1 MIRRSLFILLLSLL
15 PLSAFAQPMAAGH
28 REGVD
33 FITLPAPQPPYAAGK
48 IEVAEVFSYAC
59 VHCFTFQPMVNK
71 WKKTMAKDVRWEY
84 VPAAFGGPFDQFARA
99 YFAAQLLGVQ
109 EKTHDAV
116 FKGVFTDKLVKQG
129 TPEEV
134 ADLYARF
141 GVDRA
146 KFLATMAGNDV
157 KAKMAKARD
166 FAMRSGVE
174 STPTLIVNGKYRVL
188 GRTET
193 GFDGMLKTAE
203 FLVQR
208 ERELAVKAAK
218 AAKKK

>member
-1 MIRRSLFILLLSLL
+1 MIRRHLLVLLLSLI
-15 PLSAFAQPMAAGH
+15 PVVAFAQPMAPGVM

-33 FITLPAPQPPYAAGK
+33 YVTLPAPQPPFAPGK

-59 VHCFTFQPMVNK
+59 IHCFHFQPLVNT
-71 WKKTMAKDVRWEY
+71 WKKAMPKDVRWEY

-99 YFAAQLLGVQ
+99 YFAAQILGVQ

-116 FKGVFTDKLVKQG
+116 FKGIFEQKLVKQG

-134 ADLYARF
+134 ADMYARF

-146 KFLATMAGNDV
+146 KFLAAMQSDAV
-157 KAKMAKARD
+157 KARFAKARD
-166 FAMRSGVE
+166 FAMRGGVD

-188 GRTET
+188 GRKDAGYE
-193 GFDGMLKTAE
+193 GMLKTVD
-203 FLVQR
+203 FLIER
-208 ERELAVKAAK
+208 ERGLAPR

>member
-1 MIRRSLFILLLSLL
+1 MIRRSLFVLLLSLL
-15 PLSAFAQPMAAGH
+15 PLAAIAQPMLPGTPQ
-28 REGVD
+28 ENTDYV
-33 FITLPAPQPPYAAGK
+33 TLPAPQPTYAQGK
-48 IEVAEVFSYAC
+48 IEIAEVFSYGC
-59 VHCFTFQPMVNK
+59 VHCAEFQPHVNT

-84 VPAAFGGPFDQFARA
+84 VPAVFGGHWDRFARA
-99 YFAAQLLGVQ
+99 YLAAQMLGVQ

-116 FKGVFTDKLVKQG
+116 FKGVFVDGLVK
-129 TPEEV
+129 TASAEEL

-146 KFLATMAGNDV
+146 KFLAAMASETVTGRL
-157 KAKMAKARD
+157 AKARD
-166 FAMRSGVE
+166 FAQRTGID

-188 GRTET
+188 GRKDT
-193 GFDGMLKTAE
+193 GWAGMLKTAE

-208 ERELAVKAAK
+208 ERGLAAK

>member
-1 MIRRSLFILLLSLL
+1 MIRRSLLVLLLSLI
-15 PLSAFAQPMAAGH
+15 PLSAFAQPMAPGY

-33 FITLPAPQPPYAAGK
+33 FVTLKAPQPPYAPGK

-59 VHCFTFQPMVNK
+59 IHCFTFQPMVNK
-71 WKKTMAKDVRWEY
+71 WKTTMAKDVRWEY
-84 VPAAFGGPFDQFARA
+84 VPAAFGGPFDQFAKA
-99 YFAAQLLGVQ
+99 YFAAQILGVQ

-116 FKGVFTDKLVKQG
+116 FKGIFTDKLVKQG

-157 KAKMAKARD
+157 KARMAKARD

-193 GFDGMLKTAE
+193 GYDGMLKTAE
-203 FLVQR
+203 FLVQK
-208 ERELAVKAAK
+208 ERELAAK

>member
-99 YFAAQLLGVQ
+99 YFAAQLMGVQ

>member
-15 PLSAFAQPMAAGH
+15 PLSAIAQPMAPGY

-33 FITLPAPQPPYAAGK
+33 FVTLPAPLPPYAPGK
-48 IEVAEVFSYAC
+48 IEIAEVFSYAC

-71 WKKTMAKDVRWEY
+71 WKTTMAKDVRWEY
-84 VPAAFGGPFDQFARA
+84 VPAAFGGPFDQFAKA
-99 YFAAQLLGVQ
+99 YFAAQILGVQ

-116 FKGVFTDKLVKQG
+116 FKGIFTDKLVKQG
-129 TPEEV
+129 TPDEV

-157 KAKMAKARD
+157 KARMAKAKD
-166 FAMRSGVE
+166 FAMRAGVE

-193 GFDGMLKTAE
+193 GYDGMLKTAE

-208 ERELAVKAAK
+208 ERDLAAK

>member
-1 MIRRSLFILLLSLL
+1 MIRRSLLVLLLSLI
-15 PLSAFAQPMAAGH
+15 PLSAFAQPMAPGY

-33 FITLPAPQPPYAAGK
+33 FVTLKAPQPPYAPGK

-59 VHCFTFQPMVNK
+59 IHCFTFQPMVNK
-71 WKKTMAKDVRWEY
+71 WKTTMAKDVRWEY
-84 VPAAFGGPFDQFARA
+84 VPAAFGGPFDQFAKA
-99 YFAAQLLGVQ
+99 YFAAQILGVQ

-116 FKGVFTDKLVKQG
+116 FKGIFTDKLVKQG

-157 KAKMAKARD
+157 KARMAKARD

-174 STPTLIVNGKYRVL
+174 STPTLIVNGKYSVL

-193 GFDGMLKTAE
+193 GYDGMLKTAE
-203 FLVQR
+203 FLVQK
-208 ERELAVKAAK
+208 ERELAAK

>member
-1 MIRRSLFILLLSLL
+1 MIRRSLLVLLLSLL
-15 PLSAFAQPMAAGH
+15 PLSAFAQPMAPGY

-33 FITLPAPQPPYAAGK
+33 FVTLPAPLPPFAAGK

-59 VHCFTFQPMVNK
+59 VHCFTFQPAVNK
-71 WKKTMAKDVRWEY
+71 WKTTMAKDVRWEY
-84 VPAAFGGPFDQFARA
+84 VPAAFGGPFDQFAKA
-99 YFAAQLLGVQ
+99 YFAAQILGVQ

-116 FKGVFTDKLVKQG
+116 FKGIFTDKLVKQG

-157 KAKMAKARD
+157 KARMAKAKD

-188 GRTET
+188 GRNET
-193 GFDGMLKTAE
+193 GYDGLLKTTE
-203 FLVQR
+203 FLVQK
-208 ERELAVKAAK
+208 ERELAAK

>member
-15 PLSAFAQPMAAGH
+15 PLSAFAQPMAPGY

-33 FITLPAPQPPYAAGK
+33 FVTLKAPQPPYAPGK

-59 VHCFTFQPMVNK
+59 IHCFNFQPMVNK

-84 VPAAFGGPFDQFARA
+84 VPAAFGGPFDQFAKA
-99 YFAAQLLGVQ
+99 YFAAQILGVQ

-116 FKGVFTDKLVKQG
+116 FKGIFTDKLVKQG
-129 TPEEV
+129 TPDEV

-157 KAKMAKARD
+157 KARMAKAKD
-166 FAMRSGVE
+166 FAMRSGIE

-193 GFDGMLKTAE
+193 GYDGMLKTAE
-203 FLVQR
+203 FLIQK
-208 ERELAVKAAK
+208 ERELAAK

>member
-1 MIRRSLFILLLSLL
+1 MIRRSLLVLLLSLI
-15 PLSAFAQPMAAGH
+15 PLSAIAQPMAPGY

-33 FITLPAPQPPYAAGK
+33 FVTLKAPQPPFAPGK

-59 VHCFTFQPMVNK
+59 IHCFTFQPMVNK
-71 WKKTMAKDVRWEY
+71 WKTTMAKDVRWEY
-84 VPAAFGGPFDQFARA
+84 VPAAFGGPFDQFAKA
-99 YFAAQLLGVQ
+99 YFAAQILGVQ

-116 FKGVFTDKLVKQG
+116 FKGIFTDKLVKQG
-129 TPEEV
+129 TPDEV

-157 KAKMAKARD
+157 KARMAKARD

-188 GRTET
+188 GRNET
-193 GFDGMLKTAE
+193 GYDGLLKTAE

-208 ERELAVKAAK
+208 ERELAAK

>member
-1 MIRRSLFILLLSLL
+1 MIRRSLLILLLSLL
-15 PLSAFAQPMAAGH
+15 PLSVFAQPMAPGY

-33 FITLPAPQPPYAAGK
+33 FVTLPAPQPPYAPGK

-59 VHCFTFQPMVNK
+59 IHCFHFQPAVNK
-71 WKKTMAKDVRWEY
+71 WKTTMAKDVRWEY
-84 VPAAFGGPFDQFARA
+84 VPAAFGGPFDQFAKA
-99 YFAAQLLGVQ
+99 YFAAQILGVQ

-116 FKGVFTDKLVKQG
+116 FKGIFTDKLVKQG

-157 KAKMAKARD
+157 KARMAKAKD

-193 GFDGMLKTAE
+193 GYDGMLKTAE
-203 FLVQR
+203 FLIQR
-208 ERELAVKAAK
+208 ERELAAK
-218 AAKKK
+218 AAKKKK

>member
-1 MIRRSLFILLLSLL
+1 MIRRHLLVLLLSLV
-15 PLSAFAQPMAAGH
+15 PVFVFAQPMAPGVM

-33 FITLPAPQPPYAAGK
+33 FVTLPSPQPPFAAGK

-59 VHCFTFQPMVNK
+59 IHCFHFQPLVNT

-99 YFAAQLLGVQ
+99 YFAAQMMGVQ

-116 FKGVFTDKLVKQG
+116 FKGIFEQKLVSKG

-146 KFLATMAGNDV
+146 KFLANMQGDAV
-157 KAKMAKARD
+157 KARFAKARD
-166 FAMRSGVE
+166 FAMRSGVD

-188 GRTET
+188 GRQDSGYE
-193 GFDGMLKTAE
+193 GMLKTVD
-203 FLVQR
+203 FLIER
-208 ERELAVKAAK
+208 ERALTPKP
-218 AAKKK
+218 AKKK